1 LLYTPAQRE
10 RGRMMHVIS
19 LLEPIRSDLEQV
31 MRLLHTTLAGL
42 ETPLGSDL
50 RGMVGNGKCLRP
62 ALVLLVGQLFCAPAA
77 PFHKLAAAVEVLHT
91 ATLIHDDLI
100 DGAALRRGHET
111 LHTSW
116 PAGVTVLV
124 GDALL
129 AQTAAM
135 VAELER
141 PRILGV
147 FAAALRA
154 MSIGEIAQLLSSG
167 KARRSREDYY
177 RRIEAKTA
185 SLCAAAT
192 EMAAILAEVDEAQVA
207 ALRRFGWELGI
218 AFQIADDALDFVGD
232 EAQLGKPAGS
242 DLRQGLVTLPVICH
256 MEQAGGDAAVEVVLA
271 GQRDEAHVQAAIE
284 AIRASGAVDAALDE
298 ARSHARQARESL
310 ATLPDS
316 DSRQVLLAL
325 ADYAV
330 ERRR

>member
-1 LLYTPAQRE
+1 MR
-10 RGRMMHVIS
+10 VIP

-31 MRLLHTTLAGL
+31 MHLLHAALAEI

-50 RGMVGNGKCLRP
+50 HGMAGSGKCLRP
-62 ALVLLVGQLFCAPAA
+62 ALVLLVGRLFSAEAA

-100 DGAALRRGHET
+100 DGAARRRGHET

-116 PAGVTVLV
+116 PAGVAVLV

-129 AQTAAM
+129 AQTAAL
-135 VAELER
+135 VAELDC
-141 PRILGV
+141 PQILGV
-147 FAAALRA
+147 FAAALRT
-154 MSIGEIAQLLSSG
+154 MSTGEIAQLLSAG
-167 KARRSREDYY
+167 QARCSREDYY

-192 EMAAILAEVDEAQVA
+192 EMAAILAEAEEAQVA
-207 ALRRFGWELGI
+207 ALHRFGRELGI
-218 AFQIADDALDFVGD
+218 AFQIADDVLDFIGD

-242 DLRQGLVTLPVICH
+242 DLRQGLVTLPVIRH
-256 MEQAGGDAAVEVVLA
+256 LEQSGGDAAVEAVLA
-271 GQRDEAHVQAAIE
+271 DQRNEARVRSAVE

-310 ATLPDS
+310 AALPDG
-316 DSRQVLLAL
+316 DSRQMLLAL

-330 ERRR
+330 ERNL

>member
-1 LLYTPAQRE
+1 MQVIPLLD
-10 RGRMMHVIS
+10 
-19 LLEPIRSDLEQV
+19 PIRPDLERT
-31 MRLLHTTLAGL
+31 MRLLHETLAQIG
-42 ETPLGSDL
+42 EPLGSEL
-50 RGMVGNGKCLRP
+50 CQLIEGGKCIRP
-62 ALVLLVGQLFCAPAA
+62 ALVILVGRLFSAEDV

-129 AQTAAM
+129 AQTAAL
-135 VAELER
+135 VAELDR
-141 PRILGV
+141 PQILGM

-154 MSIGEIAQLLSSG
+154 MSTGEIEQLLSAG
-167 KARRSREDYY
+167 KARYSRTGYY

-185 SLCAAAT
+185 SLCAAAM
-192 EMAAILAEVDEAQVA
+192 EMAAILAEAEEAQTD

-218 AFQIADDALDFVGD
+218 TFQIADDVLDFIGD
-232 EAQLGKPAGS
+232 EARLGKPAGS

-256 MEQAGGDAAVEVVLA
+256 LERVGDDAAVEDVLV
-271 GQRDEAHVQAAIE
+271 GQRDEARVQAAIE
-284 AIRASGAVDAALDE
+284 AIRMSGAVDAALDE
-298 ARSHARQARESL
+298 ARSHARQAQESL
-310 ATLPDS
+310 TTLPEG

-325 ADYAV
+325 ADYAI
-330 ERRR
+330 ERRH

>member
-1 LLYTPAQRE
+1 
-10 RGRMMHVIS
+10 MMHMIP

-31 MRLLHTTLAGL
+31 MHLLHATLAEI

-50 RGMVGNGKCLRP
+50 HGMVGNGKCLRP

-91 ATLIHDDLI
+91 AALIHDDLV
-100 DGAALRRGHET
+100 DGAMLRRGRKT

-116 PAGVTVLV
+116 PTGVTVLV

-129 AQTAAM
+129 AQTAALM
-135 VAELER
+135 AGLGH
-141 PRILGV
+141 PQILRV
-147 FAAALRA
+147 FAEALCV
-154 MSIGEIAQLLSSG
+154 MSTGEIGQLLTAG
-167 KARRSREDYY
+167 ENHHSREAYY

-185 SLCAAAT
+185 SLCAAAM
-192 EMAAILAEVDEAQVA
+192 EMAAILAEAEAAQIA

-218 AFQIADDALDFVGD
+218 AFQIADDVLDFVGD
-232 EAQLGKPAGS
+232 EARLGKPAGS
-242 DLRQGLVTLPVICH
+242 DLRLGLVTLPVICH
-256 MEQAGGDAAVEVVLA
+256 LEQAEGDVAVEAVLA
-271 GQRDEAHVQAAIE
+271 GQRDEARVQAAIE
-284 AIRASGAVDAALDE
+284 AIRTSGAVEAALDE
-298 ARSHARQARESL
+298 ARFHARQARESL
-310 ATLPDS
+310 AVLPDG